1 MTTKAEFNAE
11 EWERV
16 LQGPAIAGLMVVS
29 AQRGGTIRE
38 GMEMAKVYKE
48 AREQHAGGDLLGE
61 IVSSPPTL
69 DSRQF
74 ESAEQLRSEGAQR
87 IRDSVAL
94 LEVKASPEEV
104 DAYKR
109 FVLSVAE
116 RAAERTKSGGV
127 LGIGGERVSDAERA
141 ALDELAAALGV
152 ERETGP
158 DAGTR
163 RAPGPQRAPT
173 RRRRS
178 RPPIRPPSAPRA
190 AASAG

>member
-48 AREQHAGGDLLGE
+48 AREQHAGHDLLGE

-69 DSRQF
+69 NAREF
-74 ESAEQLRSEGAQR
+74 ESAEQLRTEGTQR

-141 ALDELAAALGV
+141 ALDELAAALGL
-152 ERETGP
+152 ERETAP
-158 DAGTR
+158 DAGT
-163 RAPGPQRAPT
+163 APGTGTASGT
-173 RRRRS
+173 DS
-178 RPPIRPPSAPRA
+178 PPEPPADST
-190 AASAG
+190 SGT